1 MPVSASI
8 EDPNLRRLLRAPR
21 IRAADIGSD
30 ARAYCPHPCMLPTM
44 DETNTDTTRATRA
57 VDEHRRWL
65 IGLGISVAFGTFG
78 AVMAWLSYS
87 ARTRP
92 TPTSTPSVQVAK
104 PVSGEPDHSG
114 WPARHRKGSEHR

>member
-1 MPVSASI
+1 
-8 EDPNLRRLLRAPR
+8 
-21 IRAADIGSD
+21 
-30 ARAYCPHPCMLPTM
+30 MLPTM
-44 DETNTDTTRATRA
+44 NETNTDTARATRA
-57 VDEHRRWL
+57 VDAEHRRWL
-65 IGLGISVAFGTFG
+65 IGLGISIAFGTFG